1 MFLVFHKKLHCIF
14 KLETDALLQ
23 ITDIIITVHKRIRN
37 EQEDD
42 YGTVLELG

>member
-1 MFLVFHKKLHCIF
+1 VFSVFHNKLHCTS
-14 KLETDALLQ
+14 KLETAAMFQ
-23 ITDIIITVHKRIRN
+23 MTDTIIAVHKRIRN